1 MLKHDVKISM
11 CRTAMN
17 KRKQEI
23 RMFLAIRDSG
33 GLNSI
38 LMGTAG
44 AESLQNLK
52 LVPNIF

>member
-11 CRTAMN
+11 CRKAMN
-17 KRKQEI
+17 KRKLEI

-38 LMGTAG
+38 LVGTAG
-44 AESLQNLK
+44 AK
-52 LVPNIF
+52 VFII